1 MSETP
6 FTGRVSQMKPAAKFL
21 GAEDLAG
28 LGEVEMTIEGVYQF
42 AEEIMQ
48 DGKKKDGFSLGFMKS
63 TKRLIVNATNR
74 KVLAMSF
81 GADTTKWAGN
91 KILLYVQDGIRNPN
105 GGATVSGIRI
115 KTHLTPSK

>member
-6 FTGRVSQMKPAAKFL
+6 FTGRVSQMKPASKFL

-42 AEEIMQ
+42 ADEIMQ

-81 GADTTKWAGN
+81 GADTAKWAGN
-91 KILLYVQDGIRNPN
+91 KVKLFVQDGIRNPN
-105 GGATVSGIRI
+105 GGATVCGIRI

>member
-1 MSETP
+1 
-6 FTGRVSQMKPAAKFL
+6 MKPASKFL
-21 GAEDLAG
+21 AAEDLAG

-48 DGKKKDGFSLGFMKS
+48 DGKKKDGFSIGFIKS
-63 TKRLIVNATNR
+63 AKRLIVNATNR

-91 KILLYVQDGIRNPN
+91 KIKLFVQDGIRNPN

-115 KTHLTPSK
+115 KTDKTPSK

>member
-6 FTGRVSQMKPAAKFL
+6 FTGRVSQMKPCSKFL
-21 GAEDLAG
+21 AAEDLAG

-48 DGKKKDGFSLGFMKS
+48 DGKKKDGFSIGFIKS
-63 TKRLIVNATNR
+63 TKKLIVNATNR

-91 KILLYVQDGIRNPN
+91 KIKLFVQDGIRNPN

>member
-6 FTGRVSQMKPAAKFL
+6 FTGRVSQMKPASKFL
-21 GAEDLAG
+21 AAEDLAG

-48 DGKKKDGFSLGFMKS
+48 DGKKKDGFSIGFIKS
-63 TKRLIVNATNR
+63 AKRLIVNATNR

-91 KILLYVQDGIRNPN
+91 KIKLYVQDGIRNPN
-105 GGATVSGIRI
+105 GGSTVSGIRI

>member
-6 FTGRVSQMKPAAKFL
+6 FTGRVTQMKPASKFL
-21 GAEDLAG
+21 AAEDLAG

-48 DGKKKDGFSLGFMKS
+48 DGKKKDGFSIGFIKS
-63 TKRLIVNATNR
+63 TKKLIVNATNR

-91 KILLYVQDGIRNPN
+91 KIKLFVQDGIRNPN